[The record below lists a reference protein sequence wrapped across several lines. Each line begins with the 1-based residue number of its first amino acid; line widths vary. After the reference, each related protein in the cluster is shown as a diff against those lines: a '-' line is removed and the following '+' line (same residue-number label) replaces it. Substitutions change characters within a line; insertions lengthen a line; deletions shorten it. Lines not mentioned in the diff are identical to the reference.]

1 VSYRNPRSVNLT
13 PLWVLI
19 SVNVLIFVAT
29 SIASGSFLGLS
40 QTVIQQVGISRITFT
55 SQPWTIVSAIFVH
68 DGIYHILFNMIALYF
83 YGMYVLTLVGEARFF
98 LVYFIGGLIG
108 NALFLLLA
116 GPYSVAVGASGAIFA
131 LGGTLVML
139 APRLKVII
147 FPIPVPMDLW
157 IAIILFALISLSPGV
172 AWQAHA
178 GGLVTGLAAGYI
190 FKMQTRRRRF

>member
-1 VSYRNPRSVNLT
+1 MSYRNPRSVNLT

-29 SIASGSFLGLS
+29 SVASGSFLGLS
-40 QTVIQQVGISRITFT
+40 QSVIQQVGISRITFT
-55 SQPWTIVSAIFVH
+55 SQSWTIVSAMFVH

-147 FPIPVPMDLW
+147 FPVPIPMDLW

>member
-1 VSYRNPRSVNLT
+1 VNLT

-19 SVNVLIFVAT
+19 SVNVLIFIAT
-29 SIASGSFLGLS
+29 SVASGSFLGLS
-40 QTVIQQVGISRITFT
+40 QSVIQQIGISRITFT
-55 SQPWTIVSAIFVH
+55 SQPWTIVSAMFVH

-83 YGMYVLTLVGEARFF
+83 YSMYVLTLVGEARFF

-147 FPIPVPMDLW
+147 FPVPIPMDLW
-157 IAIILFALISLSPGV
+157 IAIIIFALISLSPGV

-178 GGLVTGLAAGYI
+178 GGLITGLAAGYI
-190 FKMQTRRRRF
+190 FKLQTRRRRF

>member
-1 VSYRNPRSVNLT
+1 MSYRNPRSVNLT

-19 SVNVLIFVAT
+19 SVNVLIFIAT
-29 SIASGSFLGLS
+29 SVASGSFLGLS
-40 QTVIQQVGISRITFT
+40 QSVIQQVGISRITFT
-55 SQPWTIVSAIFVH
+55 SQPWTIVSAMFVH

-147 FPIPVPMDLW
+147 FPIPIPMDLW
-157 IAIILFALISLSPGV
+157 IAIIIFALISLSPGV

>member
-55 SQPWTIVSAIFVH
+55 SQPWTIVSAMFVH

-147 FPIPVPMDLW
+147 FPIPIPMDLW
-157 IAIILFALISLSPGV
+157 IAIIIFALISLSPGV

-178 GGLVTGLAAGYI
+178 GGLITGLAAGYI
-190 FKMQTRRRRF
+190 FKLQTRRRRF

>member
-29 SIASGSFLGLS
+29 SVASGSFLGLS
-40 QTVIQQVGISRITFT
+40 QSVIQQVGISRITFT
-55 SQPWTIVSAIFVH
+55 SQPWTIVSAMFIH

-83 YGMYVLTLVGEARFF
+83 YGMYVLALVGEARFF

-147 FPIPVPMDLW
+147 FPVPIPMDLW
-157 IAIILFALISLSPGV
+157 IAIIIFALISLSPGV

-190 FKMQTRRRRF
+190 FKLQTRRRRF

>member
-19 SVNVLIFVAT
+19 SVNVLIFIAT
-29 SIASGSFLGLS
+29 SVASGSFLGLS
-40 QTVIQQVGISRITFT
+40 QSVIQQIGISRITFT
-55 SQPWTIVSAIFVH
+55 SQPWTIVSAMFVH

-83 YGMYVLTLVGEARFF
+83 YSMYVLTLVGEARFF

-147 FPIPVPMDLW
+147 FPVPIPMDLW
-157 IAIILFALISLSPGV
+157 IAIIIFALISLSPGV

-178 GGLVTGLAAGYI
+178 GGLITGLAAGYI
-190 FKMQTRRRRF
+190 FKLQTRRRRF

>member
-1 VSYRNPRSVNLT
+1 MSYRNPRSVNLT

-55 SQPWTIVSAIFVH
+55 SQPWTIVSAMFVH

-147 FPIPVPMDLW
+147 FPIPIPMDLW

-178 GGLVTGLAAGYI
+178 GGLITGLAAGYI